1 MEEQNN
7 KEVIDLREV
16 WKLVWSKKRLFFKVW
31 GITFVVSC
39 LIIFPVPRT
48 YQASVSM
55 VPETSS
61 VSTNSL
67 SSLASTFGFNMGNM
81 TSEDAFYP
89 DIYPEVVASNN
100 FIADLLTIQVK
111 SQDGDINMDY
121 RTYLTK
127 HQQHAFYTWPFRW
140 MRKQLKEWTD
150 EPKPKT
156 TQGTSKFL
164 TNEAGCFVLSEE
176 QIALFETVRAFIAC
190 SVDKK
195 TGVITISVTDQDP
208 LICAA
213 MANSTRLRLQ
223 EFITQYRTEKAR
235 VDYEYYSK
243 LTDSAKKEYEEAL
256 RVYGIYCDSHLNTIM
271 QSEQSKRDE
280 LENDLSIKL
289 NTYNTMN
296 TQLVAAK
303 AKVQEATPAF
313 SLMESPVVP
322 VKPSGPKRM
331 LFVAAM
337 LLLTSIGTIA
347 YLFKKDILKNIYRT
361 A

>member
-1 MEEQNN
+1 METQNN

-16 WKLVWSKKRLFFKVW
+16 WKQIWSRKRLFFKVW

-39 LIIFPVPRT
+39 LIIIPIPRT
-48 YQASVSM
+48 YRATVSM
-55 VPETSS
+55 VPETMS
-61 VSTNSL
+61 VSSGTL
-67 SSLASTFGFNMGNM
+67 SSLASSFGINMGNM

-111 SQDGDINMDY
+111 TLDGDINTDY
-121 RTYLTK
+121 RTYLAK
-127 HQQHAFYTWPFRW
+127 HQQYAFYMEPFRW
-140 MRKQLKEWTD
+140 ARRKLKEWTND
-150 EPKPKT
+150 SKIKIDASKPLVAES
-156 TQGTSKFL
+156 GY
-164 TNEAGCFVLSEE
+164 FVLSEE
-176 QIALFETVRAFIAC
+176 QIALFETVRTFIAC

-195 TGVITISVTDQDP
+195 TGVITIDVTDQDP
-208 LICAA
+208 LICAT
-213 MANSTRLRLQ
+213 MANSTCVHLQ
-223 EFITQYRTEKAR
+223 EFITRYRTEKAR

-243 LTDSAKKEYEEAL
+243 LTESAKREYEEAL
-256 RVYGIYCDSHLNTIM
+256 RAYALYCDSHRNTIL

-280 LENDLSIKL
+280 LENDLSMKL
-289 NTYNTMN
+289 NAYNTMN

-331 LFVAAM
+331 IFVAGM
-337 LLLTSIGTIA
+337 LFLASIGTVLYIFRA
-347 YLFKKDILKNIYRT
+347 GILNQMLGKSV
-361 A
+361 

>member
-1 MEEQNN
+1 METQSN

-16 WKLVWSKKRLFFKVW
+16 WKQIWSKKLLFFKVW

-39 LIIFPVPRT
+39 LIILPVPRT

-61 VSTNSL
+61 VSSSSL
-67 SSLASTFGFNMGNM
+67 SSLVSTFGINMGNM

-100 FIADLLTIQVK
+100 FIAELLAIQVK
-111 SQDGDINMDY
+111 SQDGDINTDY
-121 RTYLTK
+121 KTYLSK
-127 HQQHAFYTWPFRW
+127 HQQHAFYTWPFIWAKR
-140 MRKQLKEWTD
+140 QLKKWTD
-150 EPKPKT
+150 KPKMKT
-156 TQGTSKFL
+156 DASKSFL
-164 TNEAGCFVLSEE
+164 SESGYFVLSED
-176 QIALFETVRAFIAC
+176 QISLFEAVRNFIAC

-195 TGVITISVTDQDP
+195 TGVITINVTDQDP
-208 LICAA
+208 LICAT
-213 MANSTRLRLQ
+213 MANSTCVHLQ
-223 EFITQYRTEKAR
+223 DFIIRYRTEKAR
-235 VDYEYYSK
+235 VDCEYYSK
-243 LTDSAKKEYEEAL
+243 LTENAKREYEEAL
-256 RVYGIYCDSHLNTIM
+256 RVYSLYCDSHRNIIL

-280 LENDLSIKL
+280 LENDLSMKL

-331 LFVAAM
+331 IFVAAM
-337 LLLTSIGTIA
+337 LFLVSIGTSI
-347 YLFKKDILKNIYRT
+347 YLFKKDILENIYRT
-361 A
+361 K

>member
-1 MEEQNN
+1 MEKQNN
-7 KEVIDLREV
+7 REVIDLREV
-16 WKLVWSKKRLFFKVW
+16 WKHLWSKKSLFFKVW

-39 LIIFPVPRT
+39 FIILPVPRT

-61 VSTNSL
+61 VSSGSL
-67 SSLASTFGFNMGNM
+67 SSLASTFGVNMGNL

-89 DIYPEVVASNN
+89 DIYPDVVASYN
-100 FIADLLTIQVK
+100 FIVDLLTIQVK
-111 SQDGDINMDY
+111 SQDGDINTDY
-121 RTYLTK
+121 KTYLTK
-127 HQQHAFYTWPFRW
+127 HQQHAFYMWPFQW
-140 MRKQLKEWTD
+140 VKKNVKKWID
-150 EPKPKT
+150 GPKT
-156 TQGTSKFL
+156 KTGADDSTLLATES
-164 TNEAGCFVLSEE
+164 GCFVLSEE
-176 QIALFETVRAFIAC
+176 QIALFETVRALIAC

-208 LICAA
+208 LICATI
-213 MANSTRLRLQ
+213 ANSTRVHLQ
-223 EFITQYRTEKAR
+223 DFITQYRTEKAR

-243 LTDSAKKEYEEAL
+243 LTESAKREYEEAL
-256 RVYGIYCDSHLNTIM
+256 RVYGLYCDSHLNTIM
-271 QSEQSKRDE
+271 QSELSKRDE

-296 TQLVAAK
+296 SQLVAAK
-303 AKVQEATPAF
+303 AKIQEATPAF

-331 LFVAAM
+331 IFVAAM
-337 LLLTSIGTIA
+337 LFLASIGTVA

-361 A
+361 K